1 MLQRTAGF
9 FTMWPQALLE
19 LGPPFTALSGQVHI
33 YTNDSSKSKNIL
45 HKEHLVITI
54 AIINNLAEGF

>member
-1 MLQRTAGF
+1 MRTVGF

-19 LGPPFTALSGQVHI
+19 LGPHFTALSGQVHI

-45 HKEHLVITI
+45 HKERILITI
-54 AIINNLAEGF
+54 AILNNLAEGF